1 MTKPPRFVL
10 CVRNRGYAASLDLRK
25 IYRRLVD
32 AKASRLGLMR
42 VVDESGEDYLYPD
55 DFFVPLRLPPAALR
69 ALRRRR

>member
-10 CVRNRGYAASLDLRK
+10 CVRDRGYAASLDLRK

-32 AKASRLGLMR
+32 AKAFRLGLMR
-42 VVDESGEDYLYPD
+42 VVGESGEDYLCPD
-55 DFFVPLRLPPAALR
+55 DFFVPLRLPPAVLR